1 MKLGRFFGL
10 LTGKVMLRLSPDG
23 EYIPAITF
31 KYRYK
36 RTPLWNAYID
46 TIRAAVM
53 DDVNCFTII
62 LREEESA

>member
-10 LTGKVMLRLSPDG
+10 LTGRVKLRLSPDA

-31 KYRYK
+31 QCKYR
-36 RTPLWNAYID
+36 RTPIWDAHID

-53 DDVNCFTII
+53 DDVNCFTIKLI
-62 LREEESA
+62 EEE